1 MQKKRIITI
10 KSGKE
15 AIQMEVTEEEYQNYY
30 RPWWQQKKKEQRNR
44 EAMAQNG
51 YSVES
56 YEAWRNGLANEM
68 GVPDMEMQDM
78 NEIIEKK
85 VLLEMLEEA
94 LDSLVLE
101 ERELA
106 IKIFGE
112 GISVCEFA
120 RIKGEKR
127 RTLASRK
134 ERVLKKLR
142 DFFEEKG
149 VDTGCN

>member
-1 MQKKRIITI
+1 
-10 KSGKE
+10 
-15 AIQMEVTEEEYQNYY
+15 
-30 RPWWQQKKKEQRNR
+30 
-44 EAMAQNG
+44 MAQNG

-106 IKIFGE
+106 TKIFGE

-120 RIKGEKR
+120 RIKGENR